1 MDILIIIILS
11 ILLSG
16 FFSGSETAYFS
27 ISEAQ
32 IFSLVQK
39 KYKNSKLAQKL
50 KSEPNKLIITILIG
64 NNLVNI
70 GASSVIT
77 FLITEKFGSEG
88 VGLATGLMTFLIL
101 TFGEIVPK
109 SLANSFSA
117 QIVLFAA
124 PILYILQL
132 ILMPF
137 VIIRFL
143 NRNRSKTNNNFE
155 TELTAL
161 ANLSY
166 EKGAIKDYE
175 REVIKK
181 IFKLDDIKAEK
192 IMTPKSKIFM
202 LNGDKTISNVIK
214 NIRSKHFSR
223 IPVYLETE
231 ENIIGFLYLRDLIH
245 VSGWT
250 KKSIKEVVRE
260 PLFVKPNTPIN
271 KVFDKFIETNMHM
284 AFVRSGKKF
293 LGLVTVEDILEELL
307 GEIQDE
313 TDPEIKSK

>member
-1 MDILIIIILS
+1 
-11 ILLSG
+11 G

-88 VGLATGLMTFLIL
+88 VGVATGLMTFLIL

-109 SLANSFSA
+109 SIGNSFSTA
-117 QIVLFAA
+117 VVLFAA
-124 PILYILQL
+124 PILYILQI
-132 ILMPF
+132 ILTPF
-137 VIIRFL
+137 VIIFENLSKMFIRFL
-143 NRNRSKTNNNFE
+143 NRNRSKPSNNFE